1 MVLEKFIDLPCLTYH
16 YLLSPGHGII
26 QTSERR
32 HGFEPRHLRESTLQQ
47 QQQQPQRQDVRDSQ
61 QQQQQQQPQSQ
72 QQQQRR

>member
-1 MVLEKFIDLPCLTYH
+1 MVSEKFIDLPCLTYH

-47 QQQQPQRQDVRDSQ
+47 QQQPQRQDVRDSQ

-72 QQQQRR
+72 QQQRR